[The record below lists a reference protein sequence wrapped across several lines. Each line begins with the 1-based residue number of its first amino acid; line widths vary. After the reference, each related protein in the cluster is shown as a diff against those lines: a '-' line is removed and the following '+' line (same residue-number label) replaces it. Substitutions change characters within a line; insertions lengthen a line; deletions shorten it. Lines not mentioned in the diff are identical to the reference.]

1 MKGIFMK
8 IKDEKGFTGSD
19 ITVAVII
26 IMLFMTLIGT
36 IFYNITASHR
46 QLERK
51 TEATYIAID
60 VMEKLKAQ
68 NYNDLIVGEYNSNK
82 ITDEEYEKNKTAK
95 ILKDAI
101 EEGYSLKVT
110 IKNYNTPE
118 ENGYDLV
125 KIITVKVEYKVGK
138 NTENVELKTT
148 VTREN

>member
-1 MKGIFMK
+1 MKGNFMK
-8 IKDEKGFTGSD
+8 IKDEKGFTGID

-82 ITDEEYEKNKTAK
+82 ITDEEYGKNKTAK

-138 NTENVELKTT
+138 DTENVELKTT

>member
-8 IKDEKGFTGSD
+8 IKDEKGFTGID

-46 QLERK
+46 KLERK

-68 NYNDLIVGEYNSNK
+68 NYEDLIVGEYNSNK

>member
-1 MKGIFMK
+1 MK
-8 IKDEKGFTGSD
+8 IKDEKGFTGID

-68 NYNDLIVGEYNSNK
+68 NYEDLIVGEYNSNK

>member
-8 IKDEKGFTGSD
+8 IKDEKGFTGID

-68 NYNDLIVGEYNSNK
+68 NYDDLIVGEYNSNK

>member
-1 MKGIFMK
+1 MK
-8 IKDEKGFTGSD
+8 IKDEKGFTGID

-68 NYNDLIVGEYNSNK
+68 NYDDLIVSEYNSNK

>member
-1 MKGIFMK
+1 MTILLVCAFVVTTSDMAECLTSSK
-8 IKDEKGFTGSD
+8 EK
-19 ITVAVII
+19 
-26 IMLFMTLIGT
+26 
-36 IFYNITASHR
+36 
-46 QLERK
+46 RK
-51 TEATYIAID
+51 ST
-60 VMEKLKAQ
+60 EKLKAQ
-68 NYNDLIVGEYNSNK
+68 NYDDLIVGEYNSNK

>member
-8 IKDEKGFTGSD
+8 IKDEKGFTGID

-68 NYNDLIVGEYNSNK
+68 NYDDLIVDEYNNNT
-82 ITDEEYEKNKTAK
+82 IAN
-95 ILKDAI
+95 ILKDEII
-101 EEGYSLKVT
+101 EEGYSLKIT
-110 IKNYNTPE
+110 IENYNTQ
-118 ENGYDLV
+118 ENDYDLV

>member
-8 IKDEKGFTGSD
+8 IKDEKGFTGID

>member
-8 IKDEKGFTGSD
+8 IKDEKGFTGID

-68 NYNDLIVGEYNSNK
+68 NYDDLIVGEYNNNT
-82 ITDEEYEKNKTAK
+82 IAK
-95 ILKDAI
+95 ILKDEII

-118 ENGYDLV
+118 ENSYDLV

>member
-1 MKGIFMK
+1 ML
-8 IKDEKGFTGSD
+8 IKEEKGFTGID

-68 NYNDLIVGEYNSNK
+68 NYDDLIVGEYNNNT
-82 ITDEEYEKNKTAK
+82 IAK
-95 ILKDAI
+95 ILKDEII

-118 ENGYDLV
+118 ENSYDLV

>member
-1 MKGIFMK
+1 MK
-8 IKDEKGFTGSD
+8 IKDEKGFTGID

-68 NYNDLIVGEYNSNK
+68 NYNDLIVGEYNNNT
-82 ITDEEYEKNKTAK
+82 IAK
-95 ILKDAI
+95 ILKDEII

-118 ENGYDLV
+118 ETGYDLV

>member
-8 IKDEKGFTGSD
+8 IKDEKGFTGID

-51 TEATYIAID
+51 TEAKYIAID

-68 NYNDLIVGEYNSNK
+68 NYNDLIVGEYNNNT
-82 ITDEEYEKNKTAK
+82 IAK
-95 ILKDAI
+95 ILKDEII

-110 IKNYNTPE
+110 IENYKTQE
-118 ENGYDLV
+118 KDYDLV

>member
-1 MKGIFMK
+1 MK
-8 IKDEKGFTGSD
+8 IKDEKGFTGID

-68 NYNDLIVGEYNSNK
+68 NYDDLIVGEYNNNT
-82 ITDEEYEKNKTAK
+82 IAK
-95 ILKDAI
+95 ILKDEII

-110 IKNYNTPE
+110 IENYKTQE
-118 ENGYDLV
+118 KDYDLV